1 MRVAVTGATGVLGRH
16 FLAQVRRADECPEV
30 QGVVA
35 LSRAEAPH
43 DAGVAT
49 VRTDYSVEHLSEVF
63 EGCDAVVHLAASRS
77 ASADLEAHLPSLQ
90 VADAVFTA
98 AAGRVG
104 QVVYASSISVYGTGE
119 PRPWTEDTVPA
130 AQLPYGVLKFTAERL
145 GAGRLRASGTA
156 MTSLRL
162 GHLYGAGEINA
173 YLVNTFMR
181 QAAEGEDLHL
191 HAPAR
196 ARRDFTYAGD
206 AAHGILDA
214 LRAGVTG
221 VFNIGSGAPA
231 TNAEIAQAV
240 VAGFDSPSRIV
251 IDDPSASE
259 GIAETGMDLTAS
271 ARVLGYRPRH
281 THVEAFQ
288 EIAAMLNHTRTRH
301 A

>member
-1 MRVAVTGATGVLGRH
+1 
-16 FLAQVRRADECPEV
+16 
-30 QGVVA
+30 
-35 LSRAEAPH
+35 
-43 DAGVAT
+43 
-49 VRTDYSVEHLSEVF
+49 
-63 EGCDAVVHLAASRS
+63 
-77 ASADLEAHLPSLQ
+77 
-90 VADAVFTA
+90 
-98 AAGRVG
+98 
-104 QVVYASSISVYGTGE
+104 
-119 PRPWTEDTVPA
+119 
-130 AQLPYGVLKFTAERL
+130 
-145 GAGRLRASGTA
+145 

-271 ARVLGYRPRH
+271 ARVLGYRPRTPCRGLPGDCSDAQPH
-281 THVEAFQ
+281 PNPTRLRIRHVLLSSP
-288 EIAAMLNHTRTRH
+288 AANDSPTSSAR
-301 A
+301 